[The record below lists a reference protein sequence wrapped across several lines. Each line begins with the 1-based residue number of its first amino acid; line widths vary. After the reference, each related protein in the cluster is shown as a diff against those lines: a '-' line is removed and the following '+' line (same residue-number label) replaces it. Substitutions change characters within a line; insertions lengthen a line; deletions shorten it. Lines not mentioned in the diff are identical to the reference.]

1 MKKRSVEGYDIGS
14 DFISFFTNEGE
25 VIVEFN
31 KYQLDCISAEIK
43 DYGYSPS
50 LLNVIS
56 EVEYENQI

>member
-1 MKKRSVEGYDIGS
+1 MKKRFVESYQIGS

-25 VIVEFN
+25 VIVQFN
-31 KYQLDCISAEIK
+31 KYQLDCIFAEIK

-56 EVEYENQI
+56 EVEYEN

>member
-1 MKKRSVEGYDIGS
+1 MKKRSVEGYEIGS

-25 VIVEFN
+25 VIVKFN
-31 KYQLDCISAEIK
+31 KYQLDCISVEIK

-56 EVEYENQI
+56 EVEYED

>member
-1 MKKRSVEGYDIGS
+1 MKKRFVEGYEIGS

-31 KYQLDCISAEIK
+31 KYQLDCISVEVK

-56 EVEYENQI
+56 EVEYED

>member
-1 MKKRSVEGYDIGS
+1 MKKRSVEGYEIGS

-31 KYQLDCISAEIK
+31 KYQLDCISVEIK

-56 EVEYENQI
+56 EVEYED

>member
-1 MKKRSVEGYDIGS
+1 MKKRSVEGYEIGS

-31 KYQLDCISAEIK
+31 KYQLDCISVEIQ

-56 EVEYENQI
+56 EVEYED